1 MRRIDWLIGLAML
14 VGMFSC
20 SVTKN
25 LPDDEILYT
34 GIDKVV
40 VQEMDSTQAGE
51 AALEE
56 IRAAL
61 DYPPNNA
68 LLGSSTVRLP
78 LPFGLWIYNAL
89 VHKEGKVGK
98 WLFETFAAKPVLM
111 TNANPEV
118 RVRVAQN
125 LLKENG
131 YFRGDASYE
140 LVPNAKDP
148 KQAKVRY
155 NITMRNPYTIDS
167 IQYPRRRQRRDSVIR
182 KCGKR

>member
-1 MRRIDWLIGLAML
+1 MMRRRKMRRIDWLIGLAML

-167 IQYPRRRQRRDSVIR
+167 RQ
-182 KCGKR
+182 

>member
-78 LPFGLWIYNAL
+78 LPFGCLSASNWTTL
-89 VHKEGKVGK
+89 K
-98 WLFETFAAKPVLM
+98 LFTF
-111 TNANPEV
+111 
-118 RVRVAQN
+118 
-125 LLKENG
+125 LKHLPPSL
-131 YFRGDASYE
+131 F
-140 LVPNAKDP
+140 
-148 KQAKVRY
+148 
-155 NITMRNPYTIDS
+155 
-167 IQYPRRRQRRDSVIR
+167 
-182 KCGKR
+182 